1 MAQRMSVAEQVSR
14 NDLAVKGGKKYAAK
28 LPKETQPFVASLEV
42 RNANISKLNAEQEG
56 AKQALA
62 KLTEALR
69 AEVKAASADRARVVK
84 AAEFIF
90 GARSPELKEFRPTT
104 EGRTRAGS

>member
-1 MAQRMSVAEQVSR
+1 MCSR
-14 NDLAVKGGKKYAAK
+14 RGDAA
-28 LPKETQPFVASLEV
+28 PHA
-42 RNANISKLNAEQEG
+42 
-56 AKQALA
+56 
-62 KLTEALR
+62 EALR

-84 AAEFIF
+84 AAEFAF